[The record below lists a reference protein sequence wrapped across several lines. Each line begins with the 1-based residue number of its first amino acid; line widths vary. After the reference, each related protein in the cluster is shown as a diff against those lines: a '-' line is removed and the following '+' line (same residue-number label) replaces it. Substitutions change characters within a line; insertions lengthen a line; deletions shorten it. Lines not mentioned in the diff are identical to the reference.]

1 MFAFGQAAHAIL
13 VTQKG
18 MELMPPEVQMQSPN
32 HWTTREVSCLIV
44 VLIYTSLKTIV
55 LSIVSCAYISFG
67 EKFIKTFCFFLKL
80 GCLFYCCVEEVF
92 MGFPGGSQVRNPPA
106 NSETGVPTLGQE
118 AHLEKGM
125 AIHPS
130 ILAWQ
135 MPRTEEPGGLQ
146 SMGSQRVGHD

>member
-13 VTQKG
+13 VPQKG

-32 HWTTREVSCLIV
+32 HWTTREVSYLIV

-80 GCLFYCCVEEVF
+80 GCLFYCCIEEVF

-106 NSETGVPTLGQE
+106 NSGDWGSNPGSGSSPGEGHGNPPQY
-118 AHLEKGM
+118 
-125 AIHPS
+125 S
-130 ILAWQ
+130 CLANA
-135 MPRTEEPGGLQ
+135 T
-146 SMGSQRVGHD
+146 D